1 MENQYKIII
10 ADDHKIILSGIR
22 QIIIANNLGT
32 IAAEVPDGLELLK
45 FLQKNIANLI
55 ILDVNMPNL
64 NGIDAAKKIK
74 TNYPN
79 VSILMISQYE
89 NIEMIKNLKNI
100 GINGYLA
107 KNFEVAEL
115 VQAIENI
122 KNGLE
127 FFPALT
133 NENANLKKNK
143 LNLTPREI
151 EVLQLVANAKKTK
164 EIAQELFL
172 SEFTVETH
180 RKNLMRK
187 LEVNS
192 TLTLV
197 NVAKDLGYL
206 V

>member
-10 ADDHKIILSGIR
+10 ADDHKIIISGIR

-45 FLQKNIANLI
+45 FLQTNVANLI

-64 NGIDAAKKIK
+64 NGIDAARKIK
-74 TNYPN
+74 TNYPT

-107 KNFEVAEL
+107 KNFEVVEL

-127 FFPALT
+127 FFPALS
-133 NENANLKKNK
+133 NENTNLKKNK

-197 NVAKDLGYL
+197 NVARDLGYL

>member
-10 ADDHKIILSGIR
+10 ADDHKIIISGIR

-45 FLQKNIANLI
+45 FLQTNVANLI

-64 NGIDAAKKIK
+64 NGIDAARKIK
-74 TNYPN
+74 TNYPT

-107 KNFEVAEL
+107 KNFEVVEL

-127 FFPALT
+127 FFPALS
-133 NENANLKKNK
+133 NENTNLKKNK

-151 EVLQLVANAKKTK
+151 EVLQLVAKAKKTK

-197 NVAKDLGYL
+197 NVARDLGYL

>member
-45 FLQKNIANLI
+45 FLQTNVANLI

-64 NGIDAAKKIK
+64 NGIDAARKIK
-74 TNYPN
+74 TNYPT

-107 KNFEVAEL
+107 KNFEVIEL

-127 FFPALT
+127 FFPALS
-133 NENANLKKNK
+133 NENTNLKKNK

-151 EVLQLVANAKKTK
+151 EVLQHVANAKKTK

-172 SEFTVETH
+172 SEFTIETH

-197 NVAKDLGYL
+197 NVARDLGYL

>member
-45 FLQKNIANLI
+45 FLQTNVANLI

-64 NGIDAAKKIK
+64 NGIDAARKIK
-74 TNYPN
+74 TNYPT

-107 KNFEVAEL
+107 KNFEVIEL

-127 FFPALT
+127 FFPSLT
-133 NENANLKKNK
+133 NENTNLKKNK

-197 NVAKDLGYL
+197 NVARDLGYL

>member
-45 FLQKNIANLI
+45 FLQTNVANLI

-64 NGIDAAKKIK
+64 NGIDAARKIK
-74 TNYPN
+74 TNYPT

-89 NIEMIKNLKNI
+89 NIELIKNLKNI

-107 KNFEVAEL
+107 KNFEVVEL

-127 FFPALT
+127 FFPALS
-133 NENANLKKNK
+133 NENTNLKKNK

-197 NVAKDLGYL
+197 NVARDLGYL